1 MGRRKYSIARTA
13 TLAPWWAHLIVAAIS
28 FIAIRYWAAGFED
41 SGRLVR
47 FAVGAVSLY
56 AYLFPATFVL
66 MAVISAY
73 HAWRRGELL
82 DSQTSIDTIR
92 SLSWKDFEFLVSEA
106 YRRKGYAVEER
117 GAGGPDGGVDLVLRK
132 DNQETFV
139 QCKQWRNERVGV
151 SIVRELF
158 GVMAAEGANRG
169 IIVTSGG
176 YTPDALDFAHG
187 NPLELVDGPRLVRLI
202 SDVRRNTNRQL
213 GQSGGAQCPQCG
225 SSMVMRTAKQG
236 WKAGKQFWGCNKFP
250 ACRGTRA
257 ISNNQ
262 E

>member
-1 MGRRKYSIARTA
+1 MGRRKYSVTRTA
-13 TLAPWWAHLIVAAIS
+13 TLAPWWLHLVIAAIS
-28 FIAIRYWAAGFED
+28 FIAIRYWSTSFKD
-41 SGRLVR
+41 SGQLVR
-47 FAVGAVSLY
+47 FAVGAASLY

-66 MAVISAY
+66 MAALSAY
-73 HAWRRGELL
+73 HAWRKGELL

-132 DNQETFV
+132 DNLKTFV
-139 QCKQWRNERVGV
+139 QCKQWRDERVGV

-176 YTPDALDFAHG
+176 YTPDAMDFARG
-187 NPLELVDGPRLVRLI
+187 NPLELIDGSRLVRLI
-202 SDVRRNTNRQL
+202 SDVRRNTGKQL
-213 GQSGGAQCPQCG
+213 GQSVDMQCPQCG
-225 SSMVMRTAKQG
+225 SSMILRTAKH
-236 WKAGKQFWGCNKFP
+236 GKNFGNQFWGCSQFP
-250 ACRGTRA
+250 QCRATRPV
-257 ISNNQ
+257 